1 MKKILFKL
9 LISLIV
15 VFFGL
20 FIYTQFNQKTTEKD
34 TIIEVNLIIYD
45 KNDLVFE
52 AKLDSK
58 EDQSVEAFLKTY
70 FTLKG
75 SDFGFGYFLTGIQSS
90 EVNLE
95 VDQTTYFA
103 FYVDD
108 VYQEK
113 GISQTYLKDGQ
124 TVKIKLETLR

>member
-45 KNDLVFE
+45 KNDRVFE
-52 AKLDSK
+52 ANLDSK

-75 SDFGFGYFLTGIQSS
+75 SNFGSGYFLTGIQSS

-124 TVKIKLETLR
+124 TVKLKLETLR

>member
-1 MKKILFKL
+1 MKKNGFKL

-15 VFFGL
+15 VVVGL

-34 TIIEVNLIIYD
+34 IDIEVNLVIYD
-45 KNDLVFE
+45 GNNLVFE
-52 AKLDSK
+52 ATLDSK
-58 EDQSVEAFLKTY
+58 EDQSVETFLRTY

-75 SDFGFGYFLTGIQSS
+75 SNFGFGYFLTGIQSN
-90 EVNLE
+90 EVDLE
-95 VDQTTYFA
+95 VDNTTYFA

-108 VYQEK
+108 IYQEK

-124 TVKIKLETLR
+124 TVLLKLEALR